1 MPAVVARISPNPLDL
16 NAAIRHAS
24 DPELGGIAIFIGTVR
39 ASAAVPDNTSRSVT
53 FLNYEAHP
61 TLAEAKLAEIAQS
74 AAQKWDVQRVYAE
87 HRTGRCELAEPTVV
101 VACGAPHRGDAL
113 EACRWIIDSIK
124 AEVPIWKQEVY
135 ADAGQ
140 SAWVNTP

>member
-1 MPAVVARISPNPLDL
+1 MAAVLTDISAEPLDL
-16 NAAIRHAS
+16 NAAIAHAS
-24 DPELGGIAIFIGTVR
+24 DPDLGGIAIFVGTVR
-39 ASAAVPDNTSRSVT
+39 SSASVATNEDRAVTS
-53 FLNYEAHP
+53 LNYEAHP
-61 TLAEAKLAEIAQS
+61 TLATSKLEEIAR
-74 AAQKWDVQRVYAE
+74 AAAEKWDIRRVFAV
-87 HRTGRCELAEPTVV
+87 HRTGSCELGEPTVV

-135 ADAGQ
+135 ADAGD